1 MAERDA
7 PMNHETSDAR
17 RNAVRLTDLEMRYT
31 HLQRTVEELN
41 AVAVS
46 QDQRLEAL
54 ERKIVLLATQLGAL
68 AEREP
73 EQRTLEDE
81 KPPHY

>member
-1 MAERDA
+1 
-7 PMNHETSDAR
+7 MNHKTSDQGAGHS
-17 RNAVRLTDLEMRYT
+17 ARLTDLETRYT

-41 AVAVS
+41 AVIVS

-73 EQRTLEDE
+73 EPRSLEDE